1 MALTPGDDP
10 SACRATW
17 HGRIKT
23 TSSVPSDP
31 IYVVSHPTLYIRC
44 PRRRVL
50 GCDRDG
56 SIERKP
62 GNGHRGDG
70 TGWRSDTDV
79 RFHSA
84 RRQGSR
90 EGCRAVS
97 APVIRRRAAARGPD
111 RPGCRVC
118 RAPRQSG
125 SAGDSVAVG
134 PCMVRQAVV
143 VCFPEDATC
152 GGAGR
157 AATRSPANRG
167 TGRPRRDGWRYVSVV
182 LLGGRFVDAAG
193 IFDHRITNR
202 RCGHRADRVLHLLKD
217 G

>member
-1 MALTPGDDP
+1 MAWQDQDDE
-10 SACRATW
+10 SC
-17 HGRIKT
+17 
-23 TSSVPSDP
+23 P
-31 IYVVSHPTLYIRC
+31 IRPLYIRC
-44 PRRRVL
+44 PRRRVRVA
-50 GCDRDG
+50 GFPVATGTDRL
-56 SIERKP
+56 SENP
-62 GNGHRGDG
+62 E
-70 TGWRSDTDV
+70 TGIGATARVGGPT
-79 RFHSA
+79 RMSA
-84 RRQGSR
+84 S
-90 EGCRAVS
+90 
-97 APVIRRRAAARGPD
+97 IRRGGRARERVAARSRRRSFAGVPLARGPD

-157 AATRSPANRG
+157 AETRSPANRG